1 MAEHVAPLF
10 LDPFARATDAFD
22 LVRLALTRG
31 AEGAPAWPAAALER
45 LRGAVR
51 EVLHRLARVRSLG
64 YPADA
69 SPELQSL
76 ATHLG
81 LPAADAPAP
90 AVAVEEGCEAA

>member
-1 MAEHVAPLF
+1 MADPLASAF
-10 LDPFARATDAFD
+10 VDPFARATDAFD

-45 LRGAVR
+45 LRDAVR
-51 EVLHRLARVRSLG
+51 EVLHRLARVRGLG

-69 SPELQSL
+69 SPELASL

-81 LPAADAPAP
+81 LAPVATE
-90 AVAVEEGCEAA
+90 AAVEAA